1 MILGK
6 PKKTWRITMMTPN
19 YRDEECIGR
28 LIEGEDFW
36 MFAPSDTKQDTIIY
50 PNPQDVKDVIKL
62 TYGRSN
68 KYAIGHVE
76 TFF

>member
-19 YRDEECIGR
+19 YRDEKCIGR
-28 LIEGEDFW
+28 LFEGEDFW
-36 MFAPSDTKQDTIIY
+36 MFAPSDPKQDTIIY